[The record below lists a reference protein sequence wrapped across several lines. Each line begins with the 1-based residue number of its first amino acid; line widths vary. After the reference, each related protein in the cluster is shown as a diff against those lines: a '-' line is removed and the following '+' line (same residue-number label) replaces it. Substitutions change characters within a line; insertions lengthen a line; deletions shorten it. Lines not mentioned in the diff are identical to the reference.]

1 MAFDAK
7 HKKAVASDTKLATT
21 MVRERRLE
29 LPRRLTHAPQT
40 CLSTY
45 SSTLAYLA
53 DALTPFKA
61 VRITQRATSK
71 AWRIIA
77 DYLDLSR
84 VNFDFL
90 KFFLFGAV

>member
-1 MAFDAK
+1 
-7 HKKAVASDTKLATT
+7 
-21 MVRERRLE
+21 
-29 LPRRLTHAPQT
+29 LTHAPQT

-61 VRITQRATSK
+61 VRITRRATSK

-84 VNFDFL
+84 ANFKFL
-90 KFFLFGAV
+90 KFSFSERFNRRSEKEKITLYR